1 MTDLPRPRL
10 ALPPPPPS
18 APCSHSA
25 TLGGRLCFQA
35 CAIVLRA
42 KPFLAPGAIMVIT
55 LKLVWQGKDAHIKG
69 EAAARKALHGQVEE
83 GLEVLWLFSNTMNER
98 TVVARLRA

>member
-1 MTDLPRPRL
+1 
-10 ALPPPPPS
+10 
-18 APCSHSA
+18 
-25 TLGGRLCFQA
+25 
-35 CAIVLRA
+35 
-42 KPFLAPGAIMVIT
+42 MVIT